1 MSESGQRKNSQIEE
15 VQDRI
20 LKYIRDNGYEYN
32 TVLPK
37 EDEMAQELGVSRVVM
52 REAYSG
58 LRTLGFIETKRK
70 KGTIFIQPKVFGMLK
85 YVIMSGLLDKESIK
99 DLYELRLMLEI
110 GMADLVVAN
119 RNEANI
125 KELMEIVAEEEKCT
139 DPQLLRD
146 YDVQF
151 HTILYKMTGNKSL
164 EYFQKLLHQLFQLY
178 TPKPADWLKNEMIT
192 HRTLVALLQRGDT
205 ELFRSA
211 MRTHLEIQ
219 FTNKERNLSNCR

>member
-119 RNEANI
+119 RDEANI

>member
-1 MSESGQRKNSQIEE
+1 MIESSQHKNSQIEE

-37 EDEMAQELGVSRVVM
+37 EEEMAQKLGVSRVVM

-110 GMADLVVAN
+110 GMADLVVEN
-119 RNEANI
+119 RDPAKVRELLDI
-125 KELMEIVAEEEKCT
+125 VDKEETCT

-146 YDVQF
+146 YDVEF
-151 HTILYKMTGNKSL
+151 HTVLYKMTGNKSL

>member
-1 MSESGQRKNSQIEE
+1 MIENTQRKNSQIEE

-20 LKYIRDNGYEYN
+20 LQYIRDNGFEYN

-70 KGTIFIQPKVFGMLK
+70 KGTIFVQPKVFGMLK

-119 RNEANI
+119 PNDDRI
-125 KELMEIVAEEEKCT
+125 QELMEIVEKEEKCT
-139 DPQLLRD
+139 DSQLLRE

-192 HRTLVALLQRGDT
+192 HRTLVALLLRGDT